1 MLRGRTGR
9 RSTARDVMT
18 SYELAVLENVDP
30 TIAVVE
36 IAGEIDLTNA
46 AELESRLEDATAGRR
61 GLVVELN
68 RVSFIDSAALHVL
81 FRTARRLTRDRFG
94 VVLDPAA
101 AVARTLTIVGLP
113 DVVTLRGSIEE
124 ACADLAP

>member
-1 MLRGRTGR
+1 
-9 RSTARDVMT
+9 MT
-18 SYELAVLENVDP
+18 SYEFAVLETVDP

-36 IAGEIDLTNA
+36 IAGEIHLTNA
-46 AELESRLEDATAGRR
+46 PELESRLEDAAAGRR

-68 RVSFIDSAALHVL
+68 RVSFIDSAALHVF
-81 FRTARRLTRDRFG
+81 FRTARRLTRERFG